1 MKNIKQTNGRLYFRY
16 SLDGLEITKYE
27 IDDLIPDYMK
37 LNKEVYDQVVK
48 MEKEKLNIDVY
59 DLFDGKTF
67 LEYVLDGSITD
78 YDGSIVEILVDG
90 YISNLGLAVENLMQ
104 GDFLVDEKA
113 WLDIC
118 ENHKVEV
125 NWANK

>member
-78 YDGSIVEILVDG
+78 YDGSIAEILVDG